1 MDIIPLPVEEV
12 DLVLLEARGRLA
24 TVNST
29 HADLRRRHQNEYL
42 TFWYKDGQLRS
53 PEEINSIL
61 DRMDSITP
69 GSSAIYFA
77 SAWILVQTIQGI
89 EALVNLPEN
98 SRLNEDGYLSK
109 YDLSETPQGGRRV
122 VAPL

>member
-1 MDIIPLPVEEV
+1 MDIIPLPAEEI
-12 DLVLLEARGRLA
+12 DLVLNEARGRLA
-24 TVNST
+24 TVNNT
-29 HADLRRRHQNEYL
+29 YAELRRKHQNEFS

-53 PEEINSIL
+53 VDAINACL
-61 DRMDSITP
+61 DRMDSLTP
-69 GSSAIYFA
+69 GSSSIYFA
-77 SAWILVQTIQGI
+77 SAWILVQTIQAI

-98 SRLNEDGYLSK
+98 SRLPADGYLPK

>member
-1 MDIIPLPVEEV
+1 MDIISLPAEQV

-24 TVNST
+24 TVNNT
-29 HADLRRRHQNEYL
+29 YAELRRKHQSEFT
-42 TFWYKDGQLRS
+42 TFWYKNGQLRS

-61 DRMDSITP
+61 DRMDSLAP
-69 GSSAIYFA
+69 GGSALYFA
-77 SAWILVQTIQGI
+77 SAWILVQTIQAI
-89 EALVNLPEN
+89 ESLVNLPEN
-98 SRLNEDGYLSK
+98 SRLSADGYLPR